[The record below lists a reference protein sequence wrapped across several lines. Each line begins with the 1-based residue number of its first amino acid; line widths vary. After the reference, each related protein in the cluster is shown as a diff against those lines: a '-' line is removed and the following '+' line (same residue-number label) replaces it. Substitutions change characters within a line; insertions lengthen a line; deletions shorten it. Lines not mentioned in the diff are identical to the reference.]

1 MMSKTVRSYWA
12 KNQRNS
18 KDNKSINIEIRAP
31 VVKNSVEKRIV
42 VIFVEVPPSSPK
54 RQVIPRVSVIV
65 SLTNCFVEYEKC
77 NYRCREVHPVYG

>member
-31 VVKNSVEKRIV
+31 VVKNSVGKRIV
-42 VIFVEVPPSSPK
+42 VIFVEVP
-54 RQVIPRVSVIV
+54 
-65 SLTNCFVEYEKC
+65 
-77 NYRCREVHPVYG
+77 HPHRKGK